1 VLWVW
6 VRRYAKIGENEMLDG
21 QRICVTWCVCV
32 VGVCEGADLICQMH
46 TYAYICICMHIYV

>member
-1 VLWVW
+1 
-6 VRRYAKIGENEMLDG
+6 MLDG
-21 QRICVTWCVCV
+21 ERVCVRWCVCV